1 MIKVVTFQFDDI
13 VDFFKFRT
21 ETNLRSFLL
30 SFRKSNVFTCYAD
43 ENIKRIAKSYGIR
56 ILSEKELSQ

>member
-30 SFRKSNVFTCYAD
+30 DFHKSNVLTCYAD
-43 ENIKRIAKSYGIR
+43 ENTKTIAKSYGIK